1 MNKWILNRRMSRWA
15 SQHFLRDLLFF
26 PVMFRLLDNVDHG
39 LWLTEMSWL
48 VFSHL
53 SILYYC
59 HPRVRASLRPSVLDT
74 LRSRSQKEAL
84 QVRHWRLDGAPLNSH
99 HTARTVSILQR
110 LPMHPHLPFFPLSGA
125 LVDRCCSVTCCWRN
139 GSAHCMV
146 RSGDC
151 SSSP

>member
-1 MNKWILNRRMSRWA
+1 MGFSA
-15 SQHFLRDLLFF
+15 LFDEGSSLF

-59 HPRVRASLRPSVLDT
+59 HPRVRASLRPSMLDT

-84 QVRHWRLDGAPLNSH
+84 QVRHWRLDGAPLNSPH
-99 HTARTVSILQR
+99 CTHGVYITEAAHASTPSFFPAQRCPGRSLLQR
-110 LPMHPHLPFFPLSGA
+110 YLLLA
-125 LVDRCCSVTCCWRN
+125 
-139 GSAHCMV
+139 
-146 RSGDC
+146 
-151 SSSP
+151 

>member
-1 MNKWILNRRMSRWA
+1 MGFSA
-15 SQHFLRDLLFF
+15 LFEGSSLF

-53 SILYYC
+53 SILYFC

-84 QVRHWRLDGAPLNSH
+84 QVRHWRLDGAPLNSN
-99 HTARTVSILQR
+99 HTPLHARCLYYRGCPCIHTFLFPAQPCPGGSLLQR
-110 LPMHPHLPFFPLSGA
+110 YLLLA
-125 LVDRCCSVTCCWRN
+125 
-139 GSAHCMV
+139 
-146 RSGDC
+146 
-151 SSSP
+151 